1 MPRALIVVDLMLGI
15 FDLPEELHRGE
26 VFLANIELLVARA
39 RAARVPIVF
48 VQHTG
53 KEGSPFAPDN
63 PGRTIHPR
71 VAPRAGETIVEK
83 RHPDSFQDSSM
94 ESLLREQGIDEL
106 VICGFASEACVDTTV
121 RSAYAKGFTTI
132 LVSDA
137 HTTTRNP
144 VLEAAQIVA
153 HHNFVLSRFAQ
164 LLRQDEIVL
173 E

>member
-1 MPRALIVVDLMLGI
+1 MTRALLVVDVMLGI
-15 FDLPEELHRGE
+15 FDLGVDLHRGE
-26 VFLANIELLVARA
+26 AFLANIELLISRA

-53 KEGSPFAPDN
+53 AEGSPFAPDA

-71 VAPRAGETIVEK
+71 VAPRAGETIIQK
-83 RHPDSFQDSSM
+83 RQPDSFQDTSL
-94 ESLLREQGIDEL
+94 ESVLREQGIEEL

-121 RSAYAKGFTTI
+121 RSAYAKGFTNI

-153 HHNFVLSRFAQ
+153 HHNFVLSRFAKVLRHDEV
-164 LLRQDEIVL
+164 LLD
-173 E
+173 